1 MGSDRVEMKFELVPV
16 PVEDI
21 DRAKEFYVEKLGFDV
36 DVDVEPGG
44 DVRVVN

>member
-21 DRAKEFYVEKLGFDV
+21 DRAKEFYVEKLGLRR
-36 DVDVEPGG
+36 GC
-44 DVRVVN
+44 RR